1 MCSQVSGK
9 RRSERR
15 FLINNRRREML
26 NRAKGMLSSAA
37 SLVSTVTD
45 GEEDSLDNM
54 PENLQY
60 GELYEKKEAVIDI
73 LNEASE
79 CIDTAIDKIAEAAR

>member
-1 MCSQVSGK
+1 
-9 RRSERR
+9 
-15 FLINNRRREML
+15 ML
-26 NRAKGMLSSAA
+26 SRASGMLSSAA
-37 SLVSTVTD
+37 SLVMTATE

-60 GELYEKKEAVIDI
+60 GVLYEKKEAVIDF

-79 CIDTAIDKIAEAAR
+79 CIDTAMDKISEAIR

>member
-1 MCSQVSGK
+1 
-9 RRSERR
+9 
-15 FLINNRRREML
+15 ML
-26 NRAKGMLSSAA
+26 NRARGMLSSAV
-37 SLVSTVTD
+37 SLVTTATE

-60 GELYEKKEAVIDI
+60 GVLYEKKEAVIDL

-79 CIDTAIDKIAEAAR
+79 CIDTAMEKISEAIR

>member
-1 MCSQVSGK
+1 
-9 RRSERR
+9 
-15 FLINNRRREML
+15 ML
-26 NRAKGMLSSAA
+26 NRARGMLSSTA
-37 SLVSTVTD
+37 SLVTTATD

-60 GELYEKKEAVIDI
+60 GALYEKKEAVIDL

-79 CIDTAIDKIAEAAR
+79 CIDTAMEKISEAIR

>member
-1 MCSQVSGK
+1 
-9 RRSERR
+9 
-15 FLINNRRREML
+15 ML
-26 NRAKGMLSSAA
+26 NRARGMLSSAA
-37 SLVSTVTD
+37 SLVTTATD

-60 GELYEKKEAVIDI
+60 GALYEKKEAVIDL

-79 CIDTAIDKIAEAAR
+79 CIDTAMEKISEAIR

>member
-1 MCSQVSGK
+1 
-9 RRSERR
+9 
-15 FLINNRRREML
+15 ML
-26 NRAKGMLSSAA
+26 NRARGMLSSAA
-37 SLVSTVTD
+37 SLVMTATE

-60 GELYEKKEAVIDI
+60 GVLYEKKEAVIDL

-79 CIDTAIDKIAEAAR
+79 CIDTAMDKISEAIR

>member
-1 MCSQVSGK
+1 
-9 RRSERR
+9 
-15 FLINNRRREML
+15 ML
-26 NRAKGMLSSAA
+26 NRAMGMLSSAA
-37 SLVSTVTD
+37 SLVTTATE

-60 GELYEKKEAVIDI
+60 GVLYEKKEAVIDL

-79 CIDTAIDKIAEAAR
+79 CIDTAMDKISEAIR

>member
-1 MCSQVSGK
+1 
-9 RRSERR
+9 
-15 FLINNRRREML
+15 ML
-26 NRAKGMLSSAA
+26 NRARGMLSSAA
-37 SLVSTVTD
+37 SLVMTATE

-60 GELYEKKEAVIDI
+60 GVLYEKKEAVIDL

-79 CIDTAIDKIAEAAR
+79 CIDTAMEKISEAIR

>member
-1 MCSQVSGK
+1 
-9 RRSERR
+9 
-15 FLINNRRREML
+15 ML
-26 NRAKGMLSSAA
+26 NRARGMLSSAA
-37 SLVSTVTD
+37 SLVTTATE

-60 GELYEKKEAVIDI
+60 GVLYEKKEAVIDL

-79 CIDTAIDKIAEAAR
+79 CIDTAMDKILEAIR